1 MREDK
6 EEAERARK
14 REKSNGKKREVGP
27 EALEIS
33 LPRLTRPSRNQKKNS
48 HNPFSLQRSITRDQ
62 KHTTNKKQKQAYG
75 IVWRAVDRRN
85 GEAVALKKIFDAFS
99 CATDAQRTF
108 REIMFLQEL
117 SDHSNII
124 R

>member
-1 MREDK
+1 M
-6 EEAERARK
+6 
-14 REKSNGKKREVGP
+14 
-27 EALEIS
+27 
-33 LPRLTRPSRNQKKNS
+33 
-48 HNPFSLQRSITRDQ
+48 
-62 KHTTNKKQKQAYG
+62 
-75 IVWRAVDRRN
+75 WRAVDRRN